1 MENAVVMY
9 SKTSKV
15 VQQSSS
21 EFRLGA
27 GKHPGSVAV
36 NQFFSS
42 PSLSLYSRSC
52 MYVCKQNR
60 RALRPQ
66 TAAGLAGGTKA
77 ESLTGEHSTNWMC
90 AVVTWNRPAQE

>member
-1 MENAVVMY
+1 
-9 SKTSKV
+9 
-15 VQQSSS
+15 
-21 EFRLGA
+21 
-27 GKHPGSVAV
+27 
-36 NQFFSS
+36 
-42 PSLSLYSRSC
+42 